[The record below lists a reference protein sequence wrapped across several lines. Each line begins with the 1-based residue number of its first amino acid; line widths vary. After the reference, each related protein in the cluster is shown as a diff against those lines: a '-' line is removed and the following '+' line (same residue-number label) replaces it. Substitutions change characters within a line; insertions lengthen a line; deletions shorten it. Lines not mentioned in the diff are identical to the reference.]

1 MEAPAAL
8 GAEIGLLRELRT
20 KLNGTVH
27 FNIQAYAFE
36 RTAWVNRGTFFLPQ
50 SINIEEKTSNS
61 FKVHFGNRDR
71 SGVCRL
77 PFRCVTLLTPK
88 TMHFPAGLRLPI
100 GYVRLSKPV
109 TTVYNGSCIV
119 PRRSRGFYC
128 IPRKSAV
135 GHQCHPGPRPSF
147 VVYLSGQL
155 TSFRCSSCAPYVTSC
170 PSAAS
175 SFGRCPVWLSGYAS
189 LTGTILGRGPLPP
202 GLCCDR

>member
-77 PFRCVTLLTPK
+77 PFRLPLRNTPN
-88 TMHFPAGLRLPI
+88 T
-100 GYVRLSKPV
+100 
-109 TTVYNGSCIV
+109 
-119 PRRSRGFYC
+119 
-128 IPRKSAV
+128 
-135 GHQCHPGPRPSF
+135 
-147 VVYLSGQL
+147 
-155 TSFRCSSCAPYVTSC
+155 
-170 PSAAS
+170 
-175 SFGRCPVWLSGYAS
+175 
-189 LTGTILGRGPLPP
+189 
-202 GLCCDR
+202 